1 MNDSLDDKRG
11 FHCGQ
16 LMAKGRWD
24 SEQVEVEQTSSLR
37 KGDKA
42 LFPMGLAFKV
52 AYGSKEP
59 HLPSLES
66 RAGMILCGMVSK
78 SVPHIIHI
86 YKKAGHETAF
96 PGSVVEDTIKK

>member
-1 MNDSLDDKRG
+1 
-11 FHCGQ
+11 
-16 LMAKGRWD
+16 MAKGRWD

-42 LFPMGLAFKV
+42 LFPVGLAFKV
-52 AYGSKEP
+52 VYGSKEP

-66 RAGMILCGMVSK
+66 RGKNGMVSK
-78 SVPHIIHI
+78 SVHHIIHI
-86 YKKAGHETAF
+86 YKNAGYETTF